1 MTSRDAVPPDAD
13 VEAAADARLIF
24 ELLDGFRASKA
35 AFTAVSL
42 GVFDRMHERPAT
54 VAQLANELQVAE
66 HALERILGA
75 CVSKGLLAL
84 EGRLYSNLP
93 PADRFL
99 RLESPETL
107 SGYVLYSDRVLYRLW
122 GRLEDAVREG
132 TNRWEQEFG
141 GKEKLFDHF
150 FATDAEKRRFLAGM
164 HGAGLLSS
172 PATVAAFDLSRFQ
185 RMVDLGGGTG
195 HLVTEACRRYPK
207 LQGVI
212 FDLPSVQPL
221 AEEYVRAAGLADRIE
236 VLAGD
241 FFVAELPP
249 ADLYALG
256 RILHDWAEP
265 GIAQLLRK
273 VHAGLPEGGALL
285 ICEKLLNE
293 ERDGPATA
301 YLQSLNM
308 LVCTEGRERTA
319 SEYEALVKQAGFR
332 ELKVQRTGAPVD
344 AMLALK

>member
-1 MTSRDAVPPDAD
+1 MTSQTSHGAD
-13 VEAAADARLIF
+13 VAAAADAQLIF

-42 GVFDRMHERPAT
+42 GVFDRLHDRPAT
-54 VAQLANELQVAE
+54 VSQLAGELKVEE
-66 HALERILGA
+66 HALERLLGA
-75 CVSKGLLAL
+75 CVAKGLLTL
-84 EGRLYSNLP
+84 EGGLYSNRP

-99 RLESPETL
+99 RLQSPETL

-122 GRLEDAVREG
+122 GRLEDAIREG

-141 GKEKLFDHF
+141 GKENLFDHF
-150 FATDAEKRRFLAGM
+150 FATDDEKHTFLAGM

-172 PATVAAFDLSRFQ
+172 PATAAAFDLSRFR

-195 HLVTEACRRYPK
+195 HLVTEACRRYPE
-207 LQGVI
+207 LRGVI
-212 FDLPSVQPL
+212 FDLPSVQPV
-221 AEEYVRAAGLADRIE
+221 AEEYVRAAGLEDRIE

-241 FFVAELPP
+241 FFAHELPA
-249 ADLYALG
+249 ADLYAVG

-265 GIAQLLRK
+265 KINRLLSK
-273 VHAGLPEGGALL
+273 VHASLPEDGALL
-285 ICEKLLNE
+285 ICEKLLHE
-293 ERDGPATA
+293 ERDGPAAA

-319 SEYEALVKQAGFR
+319 SEYEALVKEAGFR
-332 ELKVQRTGAPVD
+332 ELKVERTGEPVD